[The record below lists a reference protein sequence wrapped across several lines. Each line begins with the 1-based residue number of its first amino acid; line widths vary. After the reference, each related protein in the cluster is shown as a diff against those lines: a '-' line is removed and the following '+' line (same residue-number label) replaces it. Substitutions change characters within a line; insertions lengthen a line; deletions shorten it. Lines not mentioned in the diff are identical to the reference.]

1 MKRLIQITILF
12 FIWMP
17 IESRPVFVLENLN
30 SGRYPSIE
38 IGLRENSSH
47 PLTNSNLI
55 LAEEMDGIRSIP
67 ADLEIRREKGLEP
80 IQLIFSVQPTDSRA
94 INQWSTDLII
104 SASTILKENDRLSVH
119 IQEMRRFLYLSNQTT
134 STLESGLILPSVDV
148 YSNTLETISTL
159 LDKLSINGK
168 KSPFLVL
175 IIHSKSIPDKIKL
188 VDLTK
193 KSRQMGIP
201 IHVLGFPSIENQKIA
216 EYSDGKFYSLKEKD
230 STQKLFADI
239 QQYRM
244 PPYRIR
250 YTSKNKVSILDEKK
264 ITVHLGILNLQNI
277 NSEYEVSIPSR
288 MENAI
293 RDPYVFLPV
302 SIFILTICLSALY
315 LLPKIRNPKF
325 INSKPTPFEERSSS
339 NDESRV
345 YEHMYGRKEENE
357 SNESYRKIHSHQNE
371 YDDLEVEEPISI
383 PGEKYKKAVL
393 IQKSGP
399 NPGKQFTVF
408 GEKTILG
415 KRETCDFVIWD
426 NTVDGEHAK
435 ILNIQDHFVIYDL
448 LSDSGVFLNGKKLLR
463 PKVLFDFD
471 EIKLGKT
478 VLIFRGK

>member
-1 MKRLIQITILF
+1 
-12 FIWMP
+12 MP
-17 IESRPVFVLENLN
+17 IQSKPVFILENLN
-30 SGRYPSIE
+30 PGRYPSIE
-38 IGLRENSSH
+38 IGLRENFSH
-47 PLTNSNLI
+47 PLNTSNLI
-55 LAEEMDGIRSIP
+55 LAEEMDGIRTIP
-67 ADLEIRREKGLEP
+67 ADLEIRREKELEP
-80 IQLIFSVQPTDSRA
+80 IQLIFSVQPTDSRP

-104 SASTILKENDRLSVH
+104 SASTMLMENDRLSVH

-134 STLESGLILPSVDV
+134 NTLESGLILPSVDV

-168 KSPFLVL
+168 KYPFLVL
-175 IIHSKSIPDKIKL
+175 IIHSKSIPDKEKL

-216 EYSDGKFYSLKEKD
+216 EYSDGKFYSLKDKD

-250 YTSKNKVSILDEKK
+250 YTSKNKVSILEEKK

-302 SIFILTICLSALY
+302 AIFILMICLTALF
-315 LLPKIRNPKF
+315 LLPKIRYPKF
-325 INSKPTPFEERSSS
+325 INSKTDVSEDRSSS
-339 NDESRV
+339 IDESRV
-345 YEHMYGRKEENE
+345 YEHMYGKKEEHDSKE
-357 SNESYRKIHSHQNE
+357 SAKRIHTNILDYE
-371 YDDLEVEEPISI
+371 DVEMDIPNSI

-399 NPGKQFTVF
+399 NPGRQFTVF
-408 GEKTILG
+408 GEKTIIG
-415 KRETCDFVIWD
+415 KRESCDFVIWD
-426 NTVDGEHAK
+426 NSVDGEHAK
-435 ILNIQDHFVIYDL
+435 ILNIKDHFVIYDL
-448 LSDSGVFLNGKKLLR
+448 ISSSGVYLNGKKLLR